1 MKFIK
6 SQSTGGGHVE
16 LFYEDWG
23 TGNPVVF
30 IHGWPLDHQMW
41 EYQTRVLPAM
51 GLRCIVYDRR
61 GFGKSDKPWSGYDY
75 DTFADDLK
83 AVLDHLD
90 LENVTLVGFS
100 MGGGEVVRYF
110 SRHGGKR
117 VSKIV
122 LLASIAPFTLKTE
135 DNPDGVPKEVFDGII
150 TALEKDRAD
159 FLTGLLKVF
168 YGVNENSQPV
178 SQSMLNWN
186 LALGMQASPKATIDC
201 VRAFGETDF
210 RSEMGSINVPA
221 LVIHGDA
228 DNIVPI
234 KPTGEHAAQLIPNAI
249 YKIYKGAPHG
259 LLVTE
264 KDQFNA
270 DLVEFINT
278 KS

>member
-1 MKFIK
+1 MKFLK
-6 SQSTGGGHVE
+6 SQNSDSGPVE

-23 TGNPVVF
+23 TGHPIVF

-41 EYQTRVLPAM
+41 EYQTRVLPAL
-51 GLRCIVYDRR
+51 GFRCIVYDRR

-83 AVLDHLD
+83 SVLDHLN

-117 VSKIV
+117 VSKVV
-122 LLASIAPFTLKTE
+122 LLASIAPFTLKTS
-135 DNPDGVPKEVFDGII
+135 DNPDGVPKEVFDSII
-150 TALEKDRAD
+150 KSLENDRGD
-159 FLTGLLKVF
+159 FLAGLLKVF
-168 YGVNENSQPV
+168 YGVDENNQPV
-178 SQSMLNWN
+178 SQTLLDWN
-186 LALGMQASPKATIDC
+186 LALGMQALPKATIDC
-201 VRAFGETDF
+201 VHAFGETDF
-210 RSEMGSINVPA
+210 RTEMSAINVPA

-234 KPTGEHAAQLIPNAI
+234 KPTGEQASKLIPDSI
-249 YKIYKGAPHG
+249 YKVYNGAPHG

-264 KDQFNA
+264 RDKFNK
-270 DLVEFINT
+270 DLVDFI

>member
-1 MKFIK
+1 MKFLK
-6 SQSTGGGHVE
+6 SQNSDSGPVE

-23 TGNPVVF
+23 TGHPIVF

-41 EYQTRVLPAM
+41 EYQTRVLPAL
-51 GLRCIVYDRR
+51 GFRCIVYDRR

-83 AVLDHLD
+83 SVLDHLN

-117 VSKIV
+117 VSKVV
-122 LLASIAPFTLKTE
+122 LLASIAPFTLKTS
-135 DNPDGVPKEVFDGII
+135 DNPDGVPKEVFDSII
-150 TALEKDRAD
+150 KSLENDRGD
-159 FLTGLLKVF
+159 FLAGLLKVF
-168 YGVNENSQPV
+168 YGVDENNQPV
-178 SQSMLNWN
+178 SQSLLDWN
-186 LALGMQASPKATIDC
+186 LALGMQALPKATIDC
-201 VRAFGETDF
+201 VHAFGETDF
-210 RSEMGSINVPA
+210 RTEMSAINVPA

-234 KPTGEHAAQLIPNAI
+234 KPTGEQASKLIPDSI
-249 YKIYKGAPHG
+249 YKVYNGAPHG

-264 KDQFNA
+264 RDKFNK
-270 DLVEFINT
+270 DLVDFI

>member
-6 SQSTGGGHVE
+6 SQNSDSGPVE

-23 TGNPVVF
+23 TGHPIVF

-41 EYQTRVLPAM
+41 EYQTRVLPAL
-51 GLRCIVYDRR
+51 GFRCIVYDRR

-83 AVLDHLD
+83 SVLDHLD

-117 VSKIV
+117 VSKVV
-122 LLASIAPFTLKTE
+122 LLASIAPFTLKTA
-135 DNPDGVPKEVFDGII
+135 DNPDGVPKEVFDNII
-150 TALEKDRAD
+150 KALENDRGY
-159 FLTGLLKVF
+159 FLAGLLKVF
-168 YGVNENSQPV
+168 YGVDENNQPV
-178 SQSMLNWN
+178 SQSLLDWN
-186 LALGMQASPKATIDC
+186 LALGMQALPKATIDC
-201 VRAFGETDF
+201 VHAFGETDF
-210 RSEMGSINVPA
+210 RTEMSAISVPA

-234 KPTGEHAAQLIPNAI
+234 KPTGEQASKLITDSV
-249 YKIYKGAPHG
+249 YKVYNGAPHG

-264 KDQFNA
+264 RDKFNK
-270 DLVEFINT
+270 DLVDFI
-278 KS
+278 KVSY

>member
-6 SQSTGGGHVE
+6 SQNSDSGPVE

-23 TGNPVVF
+23 TGHPIVF

-41 EYQTRVLPAM
+41 EYQTRVLPAL
-51 GLRCIVYDRR
+51 GFRCIVYDRR

-83 AVLDHLD
+83 SVLDHLN

-117 VSKIV
+117 VSKVV
-122 LLASIAPFTLKTE
+122 LLASIAPFTLKTS
-135 DNPDGVPKEVFDGII
+135 DNPDGVPKEVFDSII
-150 TALEKDRAD
+150 KSLENDRGD
-159 FLTGLLKVF
+159 FLAGLLKVF
-168 YGVNENSQPV
+168 YGVDENNQPV
-178 SQSMLNWN
+178 SQSLLDWN
-186 LALGMQASPKATIDC
+186 LALGMQALPKATIDC
-201 VRAFGETDF
+201 VHAFGETDF
-210 RSEMGSINVPA
+210 RTEMSAINVPA

-234 KPTGEHAAQLIPNAI
+234 KPTGEHASQLIPDSI
-249 YKIYKGAPHG
+249 YKVYNGAPHG

-264 KDQFNA
+264 RDKFNK
-270 DLVEFINT
+270 DLVDFI

>member
-6 SQSTGGGHVE
+6 SQSASGGPAD

-23 TGNPVVF
+23 TGNPIVF

-41 EYQTRVLPAM
+41 EYQTSVLPAL
-51 GLRCIVYDRR
+51 GFRCIAYDRR
-61 GFGKSDKPWSGYDY
+61 GFGKSDKTWSGYDY

-83 AVLDHLD
+83 AVLDSLD
-90 LENVTLVGFS
+90 LQNVTLVGFS

-110 SRHGGKR
+110 SRHGGNR
-117 VSKIV
+117 VAKVV
-122 LLASIAPFTLKTE
+122 LLASVAPYLLKTN
-135 DNPDGVPKEVFDGII
+135 DNADGVPKEVFDDII
-150 TALEKDRAD
+150 NSLKKDRGD

-168 YGVNENSQPV
+168 YGVNDTRKPV
-178 SQSMLNWN
+178 SQSLLNWN
-186 LALGMQASPKATIDC
+186 LALGMQAMPKATIDC

-210 RSEMGSINVPA
+210 RSEMNSIKVPA

-228 DNIVPI
+228 DQIVPI

-249 YKIYKGAPHG
+249 YKVYTGGPHG

-264 KDQFNA
+264 KDKFND
-270 DLVEFINT
+270 DLIDFI
-278 KS
+278 KG